1 MVDKPFPSGLEKAS
15 GVKVDTETIK
25 SPSLPRAPVTKLSFS
40 DKDRIIK
47 YVETDKVTKIK
58 ADDSEEKLA
67 PKTLQRLEA
76 ISKARHEERGQEL
89 EEDNFGNEEQLTIH
103 MDGPA
108 VKLDALDIQVLDDN
122 LHLKDKP
129 LLTGVETLP

>member
-1 MVDKPFPSGLEKAS
+1 M
-15 GVKVDTETIK
+15 
-25 SPSLPRAPVTKLSFS
+25 
-40 DKDRIIK
+40 
-47 YVETDKVTKIK
+47 ETDKVTKIK
-58 ADDSEEKLA
+58 AGDSEEKLA

-89 EEDNFGNEEQLTIH
+89 EEEDNFGNEEPLTIH